1 MVVDDGYELAMDA
14 DRVDHVV
21 IVGAGQAGGDL
32 AASLR
37 EQDFAG
43 RITVIG
49 AENSYPYSR
58 HPLSKSYL
66 TEQKTRLELLIRP
79 EDSYRRFGIDVKL
92 GQRAVSIEREHK
104 RVILEDGQNIAY
116 DALVLA
122 TGGSPRA
129 YPDEFLAR
137 ATNVFYLR
145 DAEHADSIRKHLTP
159 GARLTVIGGGYIGL
173 EVAAVARGL
182 GVEVAVVE
190 REERVLARVTSP
202 ATSAFF
208 ADVHEQEGV
217 RVHTSKSV
225 DHFEVGSNDE
235 LTAVLLDD
243 GTTISTDV
251 CLIGIGLQPRT
262 DLALSAGLNVGDGIL
277 VDSSLRTND
286 PAIYAI
292 GDAARYPC
300 SESAET
306 RRLESIPNCT
316 EQARALARTLTGKS
330 EPFDAVPWFWSDQY
344 DMKLQVVGL
353 ASPSDTVVVR
363 RDPDK
368 ARHIA
373 VFYLRD
379 NRVRAAE
386 VVSSPRDFAV
396 ARKMVSVRAVVDPL
410 ALADTNIPL
419 KNLLLAAAPT
429 RG

>member
-1 MVVDDGYELAMDA
+1 MNA
-14 DRVDHVV
+14 DCVNHVV

-32 AASLR
+32 AVSLR
-37 EQDFAG
+37 EQEFTG

-49 AENSYPYSR
+49 GEDSYPYSR

-66 TEQKTRLELLIRP
+66 MGHKTRPELLLRP
-79 EDSYRRFGIDVKL
+79 EDTYRRFDIDVKL
-92 GQRAVSIEREHK
+92 GLRAVAIERERKH
-104 RVILEDGQNIAY
+104 VILDDGQSVGY

-129 YPDEFLAR
+129 HPDKSLQGAS
-137 ATNVFYLR
+137 NVFYLR
-145 DAEHADSIRKHLTP
+145 DAEHADAMRGHLTP

-182 GVEVAVVE
+182 GVEVTVVE

-202 ATSAFF
+202 VTSAFF
-208 ADVHEQEGV
+208 AEVHEQEGV
-217 RVHTSKSV
+217 TVRTSRSV
-225 DHFEVGSNDE
+225 SKFEIGSNQK
-235 LTAVLLDD
+235 LTTVVLDD
-243 GTTISTDV
+243 GAAIPTDV
-251 CLIGIGLQPRT
+251 CLIGIGLQPST
-262 DLALSAGLNVGDGIL
+262 DLAQSAGLNVNDGIL
-277 VDSSLRTND
+277 VDPSLRTND
-286 PAIYAI
+286 VSIYAI
-292 GDAARYPC
+292 GDAARFPV
-300 SESAET
+300 SDSGET
-306 RRLESIPNCT
+306 RRLESIPNCA
-316 EQARALARTLTGKS
+316 EQAHALARTLTGKS

-396 ARKMVSVRAVVDPL
+396 ARKMVNQRAVVEPSE
-410 ALADTNIPL
+410 LADVSVPL
-419 KNLLLAAAPT
+419 KDLLLGAAST
-429 RG
+429 RA